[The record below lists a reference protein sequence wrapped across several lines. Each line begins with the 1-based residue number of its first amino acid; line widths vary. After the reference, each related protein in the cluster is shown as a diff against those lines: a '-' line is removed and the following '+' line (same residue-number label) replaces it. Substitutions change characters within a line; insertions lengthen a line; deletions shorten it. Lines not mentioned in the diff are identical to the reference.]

1 MDPSI
6 PDSFHAAASRL
17 VVELEGRRSA
27 EVVVRCLLRA
37 YDRVSRAGALTGDE
51 AVLHAEEMARGLLTL
66 GGLEQRL
73 AS

>member
-6 PDSFHAAASRL
+6 PDSFHAAAYRL
-17 VVELEGRRSA
+17 IVELEGRRSA

-37 YDRVSRAGALTGDE
+37 YDRVSRAGDLTGDK